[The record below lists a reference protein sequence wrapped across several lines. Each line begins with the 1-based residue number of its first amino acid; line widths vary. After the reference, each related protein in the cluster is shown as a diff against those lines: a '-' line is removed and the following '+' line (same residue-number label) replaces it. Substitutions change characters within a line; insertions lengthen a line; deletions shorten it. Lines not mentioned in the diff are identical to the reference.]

1 MANKKPLNISEE
13 AAVQMPMK
21 TVASLIIIVALG
33 TMGYFQIIERL
44 NVADTRIQIME
55 KDLEENTEFRIKWP
69 RGQLGSLPADS
80 EQFMMIEDLYKTT
93 DKINKHVEDMALNKV
108 NIQMAAK
115 TKNKLSKFEWVK
127 KNIVIVPVVAA
138 ILAGTF
144 TSVRYVLSLTDTIE
158 ANKQT
163 IINLQRDLTVAE
175 DKLTE
180 VATRLSAAEATWEM
194 AENLY
199 RQLADQVREH
209 AYDIKDLN
217 R

>member
-1 MANKKPLNISEE
+1 MTKRPLNISEE

-93 DKINKHVEDMALNKV
+93 DKLNAHIESMALNKV
-108 NIQMAAK
+108 NIEFLRKQMDK
-115 TKNKLSKFEWVK
+115 V
-127 KNIVIVPVVAA
+127 
-138 ILAGTF
+138 
-144 TSVRYVLSLTDTIE
+144 LTDIDSLKDK
-158 ANKQT
+158 A
-163 IINLQRDLTVAE
+163 RDMHY
-175 DKLTE
+175 K
-180 VATRLSAAEATWEM
+180 
-194 AENLY
+194 NGNG
-199 RQLADQVREH
+199 Q
-209 AYDIKDLN
+209 
-217 R
+217 